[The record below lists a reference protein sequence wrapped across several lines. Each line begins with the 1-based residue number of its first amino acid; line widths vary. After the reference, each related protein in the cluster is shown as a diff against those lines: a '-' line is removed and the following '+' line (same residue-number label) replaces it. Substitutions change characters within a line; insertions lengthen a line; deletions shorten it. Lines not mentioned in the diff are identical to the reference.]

1 MKKAEVLALGMSGLI
16 STISRIFAPLVSLL
30 TVSTNGVLR
39 LLRIDPN
46 AAGDEASEEEIRM
59 MVDVG
64 SERGTIDIEEK
75 EFIQMFS
82 SLMI

>member
-1 MKKAEVLALGMSGLI
+1 MSGSISFMIILQVVLI
-16 STISRIFAPLVSLL
+16 ALNAVFACAAIAVISM
-30 TVSTNGVLR
+30 
-39 LLRIDPN
+39 N

-75 EFIQMFS
+75 ELHFLHFS
-82 SLMI
+82 YR